1 MMKSEKMAEM
11 QSYWDWFWNS
21 FVRFFT
27 KILVRNVFGNLNS
40 NWIRTLCSVVYYLL
54 IAISAFLLTREHQEK
69 SFINTEIKV
78 SQLEKNMVEALMVF
92 AFFCI

>member
-1 MMKSEKMAEM
+1 MMKSDKMAEM
-11 QSYWDWFWNS
+11 QSSWDWFWS
-21 FVRFFT
+21 GFIRFFT
-27 KILVRNVFGNLNS
+27 KIVRNVFGHLNS

-69 SFINTEIKV
+69 SFINTEIVV

>member
-1 MMKSEKMAEM
+1 MRKSEKMTEM
-11 QSYWDWFWNS
+11 QSSWDSFWNS
-21 FVRFFT
+21 FVRFLT
-27 KILVRNVFGNLNS
+27 KIVRNVFGHLNS
-40 NWIRTLCSVVYYLL
+40 NWIHTLCSVVYYLL
-54 IAISAFLLTREHQEK
+54 IAILAFLLTREHQEK

>member
-27 KILVRNVFGNLNS
+27 KIVRNVLGHLNS
-40 NWIRTLCSVVYYLL
+40 NWIRTLRSVVYYLL
-54 IAISAFLLTREHQEK
+54 IAISAFLLTREKSEK
-69 SFINTEIKV
+69 SFISYEIEV
-78 SQLEKNMVEALMVF
+78 SQFEKNMVEALIVF
-92 AFFCI
+92 GFLCI

>member
-1 MMKSEKMAEM
+1 MMKSDKMAEM
-11 QSYWDWFWNS
+11 QSSWDWFLNS

-27 KILVRNVFGNLNS
+27 KIVRNVLGHLNS
-40 NWIRTLCSVVYYLL
+40 NWIRTLRSVVYYLL
-54 IAISAFLLTREHQEK
+54 IAILAFLLTREHQEK

>member
-1 MMKSEKMAEM
+1 MRKSEKMTEM
-11 QSYWDWFWNS
+11 QSSWDSFWNS
-21 FVRFFT
+21 FVRFLT
-27 KILVRNVFGNLNS
+27 KIVRNVFGHLNY
-40 NWIRTLCSVVYYLL
+40 NWIHTLHSVVYYLL
-54 IAISAFLLTREHQEK
+54 IAILAFLLTREHQEK

>member
-1 MMKSEKMAEM
+1 MMKSEKMTEM
-11 QSYWDWFWNS
+11 QSSWDSFWNS
-21 FVRFFT
+21 FVRFLT
-27 KILVRNVFGNLNS
+27 KIVRNVFGHLNY
-40 NWIRTLCSVVYYLL
+40 NWIHTLHSVVYYLL
-54 IAISAFLLTREHQEK
+54 IAILAFLLTREHQEK